1 MPNTRSKESEFGIPL
16 RAETGSENV
25 MEEIME
31 AKEVKKNVSNSSP
44 AADMAE
50 AVAKDHAHASS
61 STTDTEA
68 KLSRGPVAAV
78 SALAVVLAIFIVF
91 GIHGRS
97 SAEAVLAHKTR
108 DAAIESVSVVTPDT
122 GGQAQEIRL
131 PADTEGYIDTPIYA
145 RTNGYLLRWYADIG
159 ASVHK
164 GDLLAIVQTPELDQQ
179 VEQAQEEVKTAQANE
194 QIAEITAN
202 RWKKLMAKD
211 AVSQQETDQAMS
223 DLAARQSTLNS
234 AMANVRRL
242 QQMQGFEKIYA
253 PFDGVIT
260 ARNVDIGSL
269 IQAGDINAQ
278 RGELFHLSAIN
289 RLRLYVPV
297 PEVYAGLVRNG
308 GHLTVTS
315 DALPNETFTGTVVR
329 NADAIAKTSRTLNVE
344 VDVENANHRLLPGQY
359 AFVHLPI
366 PAGKASMTLPAN
378 TLLFR
383 AEGLRVGIVRGGHV
397 HLTPIQIGNDYGAT
411 VEVTAGLQPTDKI
424 ILNPADS
431 LTEGAAVRIEGGQ
444 GQ

>member
-1 MPNTRSKESEFGIPL
+1 
-16 RAETGSENV
+16 
-25 MEEIME
+25 ME
-31 AKEVKKNVSNSSP
+31 AKEAKKKNVSASHP
-44 AADMAE
+44 ADGIAE
-50 AVAKDHAHASS
+50 AVAKEQAHASPIAV
-61 STTDTEA
+61 DTAA
-68 KLSRGPVAAV
+68 KLGRGPVTAV
-78 SALAVVLAIFIVF
+78 SVLAVVLATFIVF
-91 GIHGRS
+91 GIHERS
-97 SAEAVLAHKTR
+97 SAEAVLVHRTG
-108 DAAIESVSVVTPDT
+108 DAAIDSVDVVTPDI
-122 GGQAQEIRL
+122 GGQAQEIKL

-145 RTNGYLLRWYADIG
+145 RTNGYLLHWFADIG
-159 ASVHK
+159 ASVHE
-164 GDLLAIVQTPELDQQ
+164 GELLAVVQTPELDQQ

-223 DLAARQSTLNS
+223 DLTARQSTLNS

-260 ARNVDIGSL
+260 ARNVDIGTL
-269 IQAGDINAQ
+269 IQAGDINSQ
-278 RGELFHLSAIN
+278 RGELFHLSAID

-297 PEVYAGLVRNG
+297 PEVYASLVHNG

-344 VDVENANHRLLPGQY
+344 VDVENAKHRLLPGQY

-366 PAGKASMTLPAN
+366 PARNASMTLPAN

-383 AEGLRVGIVRGGHV
+383 AEGLRVGVVREGHV

-411 VEVTAGLQPTDKI
+411 VEVTSGLQLTDKV

-431 LTEGAAVRIEGGQ
+431 LAEGAAVRVEGGQ
-444 GQ
+444 VQ

>member
-1 MPNTRSKESEFGIPL
+1 MPNTRSKESEFGIPPGNEA
-16 RAETGSENV
+16 RSGNV

-31 AKEVKKNVSNSSP
+31 AKEAMKNVSNSSP
-44 AADMAE
+44 AAMAE
-50 AVAKDHAHASS
+50 AMANDHASS

-68 KLSRGPVAAV
+68 TLGRGPVVAV
-78 SALAVVLAIFIVF
+78 SALAVVLATLIVF

-97 SAEAVLAHKTR
+97 SAEAVLVHKTR
-108 DAAIESVSVVTPDT
+108 DAAVESVSVVTPDT
-122 GGQAQEIRL
+122 GGQAQEIKL

-145 RTNGYLLRWYADIG
+145 RTNGYLQRWYADIG
-159 ASVHK
+159 ASVHE
-164 GDLLAIVQTPELDQQ
+164 GELLATVQTPELDQQ
-179 VEQAQEEVKTAQANE
+179 VEEAQEEVKTAQANE

-223 DLAARQSTLNS
+223 DLTARQSTLNS

-269 IQAGDINAQ
+269 IQAGDINA
-278 RGELFHLSAIN
+278 RGELFHESAID

-308 GHLTVTS
+308 WHLTVTS

-359 AFVHLPI
+359 AFVHLAI

-383 AEGLRVGIVRGGHV
+383 AEGLRVGVVRGGQV

-411 VEVTAGLQPTDKI
+411 VEVTSGLQPTDKI

>member
-1 MPNTRSKESEFGIPL
+1 MPNTRSKESEFGIPPGDEA
-16 RAETGSENV
+16 RSGNV

-31 AKEVKKNVSNSSP
+31 AKEAVKNVSKSSP
-44 AADMAE
+44 ADMAE
-50 AVAKDHAHASS
+50 AMANDHASS

-68 KLSRGPVAAV
+68 TLGRGPVVAV
-78 SALAVVLAIFIVF
+78 SALAVVLATLIVF

-97 SAEAVLAHKTR
+97 SAEAVLVHKTR
-108 DAAIESVSVVTPDT
+108 DAAVESVSVVTPDT
-122 GGQAQEIRL
+122 GGQAQEIKL

-145 RTNGYLLRWYADIG
+145 RTNGYLQRWYADIG
-159 ASVHK
+159 ASVHE
-164 GDLLAIVQTPELDQQ
+164 GELLATVQTPELDQQ
-179 VEQAQEEVKTAQANE
+179 VEEAQEEVKTAQANE

-223 DLAARQSTLNS
+223 DLTARQSTLNS
-234 AMANVRRL
+234 AMANMRRL

-278 RGELFHLSAIN
+278 RGELFHESAID

-315 DALPNETFTGTVVR
+315 DALPNEAFTGTVVR

-344 VDVENANHRLLPGQY
+344 VDVENAHHRLLPGQY

-383 AEGLRVGIVRGGHV
+383 AEGLRVGVVRGGQV

-411 VEVTAGLQPTDKI
+411 VEVTSGLQPTDKI

>member
-1 MPNTRSKESEFGIPL
+1 MMEKI
-16 RAETGSENV
+16 
-25 MEEIME
+25 MEE
-31 AKEVKKNVSNSSP
+31 KEVKKNIGKNSP
-44 AADMAE
+44 TNDVTE
-50 AVAKDHAHASS
+50 TVAKEHAHPSS
-61 STTDTEA
+61 NAIENKA
-68 KLSRGPVAAV
+68 KLGRVPLAALSV
-78 SALAVVLAIFIVF
+78 LAVVLAILIVL
-91 GIHGRS
+91 GIHRRS
-97 SAEAVLAHKTR
+97 SAEAVLVHNTR
-108 DAAIESVSVVTPDT
+108 DAAIEPVDVVSPDI
-122 GGQAQEIRL
+122 GGQPQEIKL

-145 RTNGYLLRWYADIG
+145 RTDGYLLHWYFDIG
-159 ASVHK
+159 AFVRK
-164 GDLLAIVQTPELDQQ
+164 GDLLAVVQTPELDQQ

-211 AVSQQETDQAMS
+211 AVSQQETDQAIS

-234 AMANVRRL
+234 TMANVRRL

-269 IQAGDINAQ
+269 IQAGDINTQ
-278 RGELFHLSAIN
+278 RGELFHLSAID

-297 PEVYAGLVRNG
+297 PEVYASFVHNG
-308 GHLTVTS
+308 GHLAVTS
-315 DALPNETFTGTVVR
+315 DALPNETFTGTIVR
-329 NADAIAKTSRTLNVE
+329 NAEAIAKTSRTLNVE
-344 VDVENANHRLLPGQY
+344 VDVENAKHRLLPGQY

-366 PAGKASMTLPAN
+366 PASNASMTLPAN

-383 AEGLRVGIVRGGHV
+383 AEGLRVGVVRRGHV

-411 VEVTAGLQPTDKI
+411 VEVTAGLQPTDKV

-431 LTEGAAVRIEGGQ
+431 LAEGAAVRIEGGQ
-444 GQ
+444 EQ

>member
-1 MPNTRSKESEFGIPL
+1 MPNTRSRESEFGMLPQ
-16 RAETGSENV
+16 AETRSGNV

-31 AKEVKKNVSNSSP
+31 AKEAKKKVGESSP
-44 AADMAE
+44 ADDVAE
-50 AVAKDHAHASS
+50 SHAHVSS
-61 STTDTEA
+61 ITIDSEA
-68 KLSRGPVAAV
+68 KLGRGPVVALSV
-78 SALAVVLAIFIVF
+78 LAVVLAILIVL

-97 SAEAVLAHKTR
+97 SAETVLVHKTR
-108 DAAIESVSVVTPDT
+108 DAAIESVAVVTPDI
-122 GGQAQEIRL
+122 GGQAQEIKL
-131 PADTEGYIDTPIYA
+131 PADTEGYVDTPIYA
-145 RTNGYLLRWYADIG
+145 RTDGYLLHWYFDIG

-202 RWKKLMAKD
+202 RWKKLVEKD
-211 AVSQQETDQAMS
+211 AVSQQEADQTVS
-223 DLAARQSTLNS
+223 NLAARQSTLNS
-234 AMANVRRL
+234 ATANVRRL

-260 ARNVDIGSL
+260 ARNIDIGSL
-269 IQAGDINAQ
+269 IQAGDINTQ
-278 RGELFHLSAIN
+278 RGELFHESAID

-297 PEVYAGLVRNG
+297 PEVYQGLVHNG

-315 DALPNETFTGTVVR
+315 DALPNETFIGTVVR
-329 NADAIAKTSRTLNVE
+329 NADAISMTSRTLNVE
-344 VDVENANHRLLPGQY
+344 VDVENAKHRLLPGQY

-366 PAGKASMTLPAN
+366 PASKASMTLPAN

-383 AEGLRVGIVRGGHV
+383 AEGLRVGVVRGGHV

-431 LTEGAAVRIEGGQ
+431 LTEGATVRIEGGQ
-444 GQ
+444 EQ

>member
-1 MPNTRSKESEFGIPL
+1 MPNTRSKESEFGIPPGNEA
-16 RAETGSENV
+16 RSGNV

-31 AKEVKKNVSNSSP
+31 AKEAMKNVSNSSP
-44 AADMAE
+44 AAMAE
-50 AVAKDHAHASS
+50 AMANDHAHASS

-68 KLSRGPVAAV
+68 TLGRGPVVAV
-78 SALAVVLAIFIVF
+78 SALAVVLATLIVL

-97 SAEAVLAHKTR
+97 SAEAVLVHKTR
-108 DAAIESVSVVTPDT
+108 DAAVESVSVVTPDT
-122 GGQAQEIRL
+122 GGQAQEIKL

-145 RTNGYLLRWYADIG
+145 RTNGYLERWYADIG
-159 ASVHK
+159 ASVHE
-164 GDLLAIVQTPELDQQ
+164 GELLAIVQTPELDQQ
-179 VEQAQEEVKTAQANE
+179 VEEAQEEVKTAQANE

-223 DLAARQSTLNS
+223 DLTARQSTLNS

-278 RGELFHLSAIN
+278 RGELFHESAID

-315 DALPNETFTGTVVR
+315 DALPNEAFTGTVVR

-344 VDVENANHRLLPGQY
+344 VDVENAHHRLLPGQY

-383 AEGLRVGIVRGGHV
+383 AEGLRVGVVRGGQV

-411 VEVTAGLQPTDKI
+411 VEVTSGLQPTDKI

>member
-1 MPNTRSKESEFGIPL
+1 LI
-16 RAETGSENV
+16 
-25 MEEIME
+25 
-31 AKEVKKNVSNSSP
+31 
-44 AADMAE
+44 
-50 AVAKDHAHASS
+50 
-61 STTDTEA
+61 
-68 KLSRGPVAAV
+68 
-78 SALAVVLAIFIVF
+78 VL

-97 SAEAVLAHKTR
+97 SAEAVLVHKTR
-108 DAAIESVSVVTPDT
+108 DAAVESVSVVTPDT
-122 GGQAQEIRL
+122 GGQAQEIKL

-145 RTNGYLLRWYADIG
+145 RTNGYLQRWYADIG
-159 ASVHK
+159 ASVHE
-164 GDLLAIVQTPELDQQ
+164 GELLATVQTPELDQQ
-179 VEQAQEEVKTAQANE
+179 VEEAQEEVKTAQANE

-223 DLAARQSTLNS
+223 DLTARQSTLNS

-278 RGELFHLSAIN
+278 RGELFHESAID

-359 AFVHLPI
+359 AFVHLAI

-383 AEGLRVGIVRGGHV
+383 AEGLRVGVVRGGQV

-411 VEVTAGLQPTDKI
+411 VEVTSGLQPTDKI

>member
-1 MPNTRSKESEFGIPL
+1 MPNMRSKESEFGNPVWT
-16 RAETGSENV
+16 ETRFGNV
-25 MEEIME
+25 MEEIVE
-31 AKEVKKNVSNSSP
+31 AKEAKKKVGESSP
-44 AADMAE
+44 ADDVAETMAKGHE
-50 AVAKDHAHASS
+50 HGPPITV
-61 STTDTEA
+61 DTEA
-68 KLSRGPVAAV
+68 KLGRGPVAAV
-78 SALAVVLAIFIVF
+78 SVLAVVLALFIVL

-97 SAEAVLAHKTR
+97 SAEAALVHKTT
-108 DAAIESVSVVTPDT
+108 DAAIESVAVVTPDI
-122 GGQAQEIRL
+122 GGQAQEIKL

-145 RTNGYLLRWYADIG
+145 RTNGYLLHWYFDIG

-164 GDLLAIVQTPELDQQ
+164 GDLLAVVQTPELDQQ

-202 RWKKLMAKD
+202 RWKRLMAKD
-211 AVSQQETDQAMS
+211 AVSQQETDQTMS
-223 DLAARQSTLNS
+223 SLAARQSTLNS

-242 QQMQGFEKIYA
+242 QQLQGFEKIYA

-260 ARNVDIGSL
+260 ARNIDIGSL
-269 IQAGDINAQ
+269 IQAGDINTQ
-278 RGELFHLSAIN
+278 HGELFHESAID

-297 PEVYAGLVRNG
+297 PEVYASLVQNG
-308 GHLTVTS
+308 GRLSVTS

-329 NADAIAKTSRTLNVE
+329 TSDAISKTSRTLNVE
-344 VDVENANHRLLPGQY
+344 VDVENAKHRLLPGQY

-366 PAGKASMTLPAN
+366 PASKASMTLPAN

-383 AEGLRVGIVRGGHV
+383 AEGLRVGVIRGGHV

-411 VEVTAGLQPTDKI
+411 VEVTGGLKATDKV

-431 LTEGAAVRIEGGQ
+431 LAEGATVRIEGGQ
-444 GQ
+444 Q

>member
-1 MPNTRSKESEFGIPL
+1 MPNTRSKESEFGIPP
-16 RAETGSENV
+16 RAETRSGNV

-31 AKEVKKNVSNSSP
+31 AKEAKKHVGANDP
-44 AADMAE
+44 ADDVAE
-50 AVAKDHAHASS
+50 GHAHTASI
-61 STTDTEA
+61 TVDPQV
-68 KLSRGPVAAV
+68 KLGRGPVVAV
-78 SALAVVLAIFIVF
+78 SVLAVVLAIFIVL

-97 SAEAVLAHKTR
+97 SAEAVLVHTTR
-108 DAAIESVSVVTPDT
+108 EAAIDSVDVVTPNI
-122 GGQAQEIRL
+122 GGQAQEIKL

-145 RTNGYLLRWYADIG
+145 RTNGYLLHWYFDIG
-159 ASVHK
+159 AAVHK

-211 AVSQQETDQAMS
+211 AVSRQETDQAMS
-223 DLAARQSTLNS
+223 DLSARQSTLSS

-260 ARNVDIGSL
+260 ARNIDIGSL
-269 IQAGDINAQ
+269 IQEGDINTQ
-278 RGELFHLSAIN
+278 RGELFHESAID

-297 PEVYAGLVRNG
+297 PEVYAGLIHNG
-308 GHLTVTS
+308 GQLTVTS

-344 VDVENANHRLLPGQY
+344 VDVENAKHRLLPGQY
-359 AFVHLPI
+359 AFVNLPI
-366 PAGKASMTLPAN
+366 PASKASMTLPAN

-383 AEGLRVGIVRGGHV
+383 AEGLRVGVVQEEHA

-411 VEVTAGLQPTDKI
+411 VEVTSGLQPTDKV

-431 LTEGAAVRIEGGQ
+431 LAEGATVRIEGGLKQ
-444 GQ
+444 

>member
-1 MPNTRSKESEFGIPL
+1 MPNTRSNESEFGIPPQ
-16 RAETGSENV
+16 AETSSGNV

-31 AKEVKKNVSNSSP
+31 AKETKKKVGESSP
-44 AADMAE
+44 ADHVAE
-50 AVAKDHAHASS
+50 SHAHASS
-61 STTDTEA
+61 ITIDTEA
-68 KLSRGPVAAV
+68 KLGRGPVAAV
-78 SALAVVLAIFIVF
+78 SVLAVVLAIFIVL

-97 SAEAVLAHKTR
+97 SAEAVLVHKTS
-108 DAAIESVSVVTPDT
+108 DAAIESVAVVTPDI
-122 GGQAQEIRL
+122 GGQAQEIKL

-145 RTNGYLLRWYADIG
+145 RTNGYLLHWYFDIG

-194 QIAEITAN
+194 EIAEITAN

-260 ARNVDIGSL
+260 ARNIDIGSL
-269 IQAGDINAQ
+269 IQGGDINTQ
-278 RGELFHLSAIN
+278 RGELFHESAID

-297 PEVYAGLVRNG
+297 PEVYQGLVHNG
-308 GHLTVTS
+308 GNLTVTS

-329 NADAIAKTSRTLNVE
+329 NADAIAKASRTLTVE
-344 VDVENANHRLLPGQY
+344 VDVDNAKHRLLPGQY

-366 PAGKASMTLPAN
+366 PASEASMTLPAN

-383 AEGLRVGIVRGGHV
+383 AEGLRVGVVRGGHV
-397 HLTPIQIGNDYGAT
+397 HLAPIQIGNDYGAT
-411 VEVTAGLQPTDKI
+411 VEVTSGLQPTDKVI
-424 ILNPADS
+424 VNPADS
-431 LTEGAAVRIEGGQ
+431 LAEGATVRIEGGQ
-444 GQ
+444 EQ

>member
-1 MPNTRSKESEFGIPL
+1 MPNTRSKESEFGIPPQV
-16 RAETGSENV
+16 ETDSGNV

-31 AKEVKKNVSNSSP
+31 AKEANKQVGANDPADDVAEGHSHTSSIP
-44 AADMAE
+44 
-50 AVAKDHAHASS
+50 V
-61 STTDTEA
+61 DTQA
-68 KLSRGPVAAV
+68 KLGRGPVTAV
-78 SALAVVLAIFIVF
+78 GVLAVVLALFIVL

-97 SAEAVLAHKTR
+97 SAEAVLVHKTR
-108 DAAIESVSVVTPDT
+108 EASIDSVDVVTPNM
-122 GGQAQEIRL
+122 GGQAQEIKL

-145 RTNGYLLRWYADIG
+145 RTNGYLLHWYFDIG

-194 QIAEITAN
+194 QIAGITAN

-260 ARNVDIGSL
+260 ARNIDIGSL
-269 IQAGDINAQ
+269 IQAGDINTQ
-278 RGELFHLSAIN
+278 RGELFHESSID

-297 PEVYAGLVRNG
+297 PEVYADLVHNG

-344 VDVENANHRLLPGQY
+344 VDVENPKHRLLPGQY

-366 PAGKASMTLPAN
+366 PASEASMTLPAN

-383 AEGLRVGIVRGGHV
+383 AEGLRVGIVRRGHV

-411 VEVTAGLQPTDKI
+411 VEVTRGLQPTDKV

-431 LTEGAAVRIEGGQ
+431 LTEGATVRIEGGQ